1 MHCVGG
7 LPYLIVS
14 GFFCLFLPQEVRIRN
29 TQHVYIPKLN
39 GRVFPVRFWV
49 FLFAIH
55 KWICRGTGILK
66 KHDITLEINPIFRF
80 FVSRRC
86 GFWRNPLVLGVAE
99 GQGEE
104 CLMIERIIS
113 GLYSLNGHSIV
124 FAKFRRHVVFVFKK
138 FGQFT
143 QVF

>member
-1 MHCVGG
+1 M
-7 LPYLIVS
+7 
-14 GFFCLFLPQEVRIRN
+14 
-29 TQHVYIPKLN
+29 
-39 GRVFPVRFWV
+39 
-49 FLFAIH
+49 
-55 KWICRGTGILK
+55 
-66 KHDITLEINPIFRF
+66 
-80 FVSRRC
+80 
-86 GFWRNPLVLGVAE
+86 LGVAE